1 MGPIAP
7 IYVTHKPRNLL
18 WLISRNYPRMIFLT
32 LNFKIMNQIKEL
44 TRDQISQQDAVDNAI
59 IDLVTELTNGKYRM
73 DDLIGDI
80 RELIIDHVCE
90 NGLNLIPEMEL
101 YPYIQE

>member
-1 MGPIAP
+1 
-7 IYVTHKPRNLL
+7 
-18 WLISRNYPRMIFLT
+18 
-32 LNFKIMNQIKEL
+32 MNQIKEL